1 VAFRAAGG
9 FGVPYGNLGVLP
21 FESSFF
27 VGGANGL
34 RAWRARSIGPGSYSA
49 PLIAFDRIGE
59 IRMEGNVEYR
69 FKLISYLEGAFFA
82 DIGNIWNWNEDPAKP
97 GSGFSKDFISE
108 LAVGTGFGA
117 RLNFDFLIVRFDLG
131 LQTKDPSLPKG
142 ERWLFQPK
150 DEFEARAAENG
161 LLTTYKPQFN
171 FNLGIGYPF

>member
-1 VAFRAAGG
+1 
-9 FGVPYGNLGVLP
+9 
-21 FESSFF
+21 
-27 VGGANGL
+27 
-34 RAWRARSIGPGSYSA
+34 
-49 PLIAFDRIGE
+49 
-59 IRMEGNVEYR
+59 M
-69 FKLISYLEGAFFA
+69 
-82 DIGNIWNWNEDPAKP
+82 
-97 GSGFSKDFISE
+97 
-108 LAVGTGFGA
+108 GTGFGA